1 MIGVT
6 HHAAQR
12 ARTRYGVEMSASLWA
27 ALAESLGRGEHR
39 RLGRAANGCERYSV
53 HLVRTDGS
61 SVHLRVVFSPTTS
74 TIVTVLPPHS
84 QRRRTPPGGARR
96 SNRR

>member
-61 SVHLRVVFSPTTS
+61 SVHLRLVYSAQTN
-74 TIVTVLPPHS
+74 TIVTVLPPYS
-84 QRRRTPPGGARR
+84 QRRHPAGGARR